1 MGNEKDARELI
12 NENLTDEE
20 MQDLMAS
27 YKKELAHVYKMASAK
42 KAALVRRNLP
52 YIKAELEKCRV
63 GRKARS
69 GDIKETIVVLETGE
83 IGLPENVD
91 PA

>member
-42 KAALVRRNLP
+42 KRPLSEEICRISKQNL
-52 YIKAELEKCRV
+52 KNAT
-63 GRKARS
+63 RK
-69 GDIKETIVVLETGE
+69 
-83 IGLPENVD
+83 
-91 PA
+91 

>member
-52 YIKAELEKCRV
+52 YIKAELEKRPGNERRYRGFETQVWHSLLIGKICKKKICR
-63 GRKARS
+63 
-69 GDIKETIVVLETGE
+69 GD
-83 IGLPENVD
+83 
-91 PA
+91 

>member
-20 MQDLMAS
+20 ISLV
-27 YKKELAHVYKMASAK
+27 KELIERGDEVEIRMASAK

-52 YIKAELEKCRV
+52 YIKAELEKCDQEMRE
-63 GRKARS
+63 
-69 GDIKETIVVLETGE
+69 DIEALKHKYGIHY
-83 IGLPENVD
+83 
-91 PA
+91 

>member
-52 YIKAELEKCRV
+52 YIKAELEKCDQEMRE
-63 GRKARS
+63 
-69 GDIKETIVVLETGE
+69 DIEALKHKYGIHYY
-83 IGLPENVD
+83 IENL
-91 PA
+91 

>member
-27 YKKELAHVYKMASAK
+27 YKKELAHVYKMARKKSGPCQKKSA
-42 KAALVRRNLP
+42 VYQSR
-52 YIKAELEKCRV
+52 
-63 GRKARS
+63 
-69 GDIKETIVVLETGE
+69 T
-83 IGLPENVD
+83 
-91 PA
+91 

>member
-27 YKKELAHVYKMASAK
+27 YKKELAHAYKMASAK

-52 YIKAELEKCRV
+52 YIKAELEKCGQEMRE
-63 GRKARS
+63 
-69 GDIKETIVVLETGE
+69 DIEALKHKYGIHY
-83 IGLPENVD
+83 
-91 PA
+91 

>member
-27 YKKELAHVYKMASAK
+27 YKK
-42 KAALVRRNLP
+42 
-52 YIKAELEKCRV
+52 
-63 GRKARS
+63 
-69 GDIKETIVVLETGE
+69 
-83 IGLPENVD
+83 
-91 PA
+91 

>member
-27 YKKELAHVYKMASAK
+27 YKKELAHVYKMASA
-42 KAALVRRNLP
+42 ALVRRNLP
-52 YIKAELEKCRV
+52 YIKAELEKCGQEMRE
-63 GRKARS
+63 
-69 GDIKETIVVLETGE
+69 DIEALKHKYGIHY
-83 IGLPENVD
+83 
-91 PA
+91 

>member
-20 MQDLMAS
+20 

-52 YIKAELEKCRV
+52 YIKAELEKCDQEMRE
-63 GRKARS
+63 
-69 GDIKETIVVLETGE
+69 DIEALKHKYGIHY
-83 IGLPENVD
+83 
-91 PA
+91 

>member
-52 YIKAELEKCRV
+52 YIKAELEKTV
-63 GRKARS
+63 EKALDELLA
-69 GDIKETIVVLETGE
+69 GFNK
-83 IGLPENVD
+83 
-91 PA
+91 